1 LQNLSSGVI
10 GYTWVHLMSVT
21 VTIKVFKELVELADK
36 MVGHGLARSRSHA
49 FNIMIEKGLKEVLR
63 EVEYWDN
70 VYRKVEELKK
80 QGFKLRHGGL
90 NRILEEDRG
99 R

>member
-1 LQNLSSGVI
+1 
-10 GYTWVHLMSVT
+10 MSVT
-21 VTIKVFKELVELADK
+21 VTIKVCKELVELADK

-49 FNIMIEKGLKEVLR
+49 FNIMIERGLKEVLR

-70 VYRKVEELKK
+70 VYRKVEELKR

>member
-1 LQNLSSGVI
+1 
-10 GYTWVHLMSVT
+10 MSVT
-21 VTIKVFKELVELADK
+21 VTIKVRRELVELADK
-36 MVGHGLARSRSHA
+36 MISYGLARSRSHA
-49 FNIMIEKGLKEVLR
+49 FNIMIEKGLKEVLG

-70 VYRKVEELKK
+70 VYKKVEELKK

-90 NRILEEDRG
+90 SRMLEEDRG

>member
-1 LQNLSSGVI
+1 
-10 GYTWVHLMSVT
+10 MSVT
-21 VTIKVFKELVELADK
+21 VTIKVYRELVELTDK
-36 MVGHGLARSRSHA
+36 MISYGLAKSRSHA
-49 FNIMIEKGLKEVLR
+49 FNIMIEKGLKEVLG

-70 VYRKVEELKK
+70 VYKKVEELKK

-90 NRILEEDRG
+90 SRMLEEDRG

>member
-1 LQNLSSGVI
+1 
-10 GYTWVHLMSVT
+10 MSVT
-21 VTIKVFKELVELADK
+21 VTIKVYRELVELTDK
-36 MVGHGLARSRSHA
+36 MISYGLARSRSHV
-49 FNIMIEKGLKEVLR
+49 FNIMIEKGLKEVLG

-70 VYRKVEELKK
+70 VYKKVEELKK

-90 NRILEEDRG
+90 SRMLEEDRG